1 MIYLFAG
8 NDITHHQQ
16 QIDILLAEKGLTK
29 YSQLEDLESA
39 YWRCLN
45 RSLLSEITVTI
56 ISLYARDLAKLKLD
70 RLPLLHSSPNLL
82 IIICVDFVRQTK
94 IGKAFQPYLVN
105 NASVPNNWDKR
116 GIAQNIDF
124 YANQLGLYLTPKVKE
139 YLLQAVNNNFPLL
152 HNGLKT
158 VAILSGQPDLALIRE
173 IIPSEYANS
182 IELKEMI
189 LRRQR
194 AKIPDYITKLIAL
207 NKQRTILGGLSYQF
221 TLLMQ
226 TAVAIE
232 ANLSDDQISRL
243 AGIGNTKRIYFLRR
257 ELKQVSIPQLIWL
270 NHQISTNRYELYN
283 NLPYLKAKLLHMCC
297 Y

>member
-56 ISLYARDLAKLKLD
+56 ISLYARDLAKLKLE

-283 NLPYLKAKLLHMCC
+283 NLPYLKVKLLHMCC